1 MKVIYCS
8 TCGQIFIFKEGS
20 DQYLTFNGN
29 AHELFA
35 IKLLS
40 ENSLLMTSIGINL
53 IASLS
58 DCLECERIRMN

>member
-8 TCGQIFIFKEGS
+8 TCGQLFFFKKGS

-29 AHELFA
+29 AHEMFA
-35 IKLLS
+35 IKLLA
-40 ENSLLMTSIGINL
+40 ENNLLMKSLGIEE
-53 IASLS
+53 IVELS